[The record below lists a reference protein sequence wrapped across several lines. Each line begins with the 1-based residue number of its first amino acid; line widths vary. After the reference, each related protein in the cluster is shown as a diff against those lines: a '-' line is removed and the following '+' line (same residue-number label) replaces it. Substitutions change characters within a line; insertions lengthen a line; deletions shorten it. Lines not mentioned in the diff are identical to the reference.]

1 MERLG
6 LNRKLI
12 QKNNLKKSKR
22 IKFIIFIICVIVP
35 ILIFNAITK
44 VVEPTLMAMCT
55 LEAKNIGI
63 LVSNEAIGNVMEG
76 VTYEDLVTLEKDQN
90 GKIIALR
97 ANVMEMSKMAT
108 QISNEMQKLY
118 DTMEGAYVKIPVGTF
133 TGNALLSSFGP
144 NITVKIIPFGMV
156 ATDFKSE
163 FVSAGINQV
172 RHRIYLE
179 VLTNVSVVAPLITKE
194 MSVTTNISIAET
206 ILVGDVPDSFF
217 NLNE

>member
-6 LNRKLI
+6 LNYKFI
-12 QKNNLKKSKR
+12 QKSNVKKSKR
-22 IKFIIFIICVIVP
+22 IKMIIFILCVLLP
-35 ILIFNAITK
+35 IIIFNAITK
-44 VVEPTLMAMCT
+44 IVEPTLMAMCT

-76 VTYEDLVTLEKDQN
+76 VTYEDLVTLEKDSN
-90 GKIIALR
+90 GKIIALK
-97 ANVMEMSKMAT
+97 ANVMEMSKMST

-118 DTMEGAYVKIPVGTF
+118 DTIEDAYVKIPIGTF
-133 TGNALLSSFGP
+133 TGNALLSSVGP
-144 NITVKIIPFGMV
+144 NVTVKIRPFGMV

-163 FVSAGINQV
+163 FISAGINQV

-179 VLTNVSVVAPLITKE
+179 VLTNVSIVAPLITKE

-206 ILVGDVPDSFF
+206 ILVGDVPNSFF